1 MRMTSMNISLPEEL
15 KEYVEQQTKG
25 GYSTPSEFVRDL
37 IRQDQ
42 KRRARERLEQLLVE
56 GLESGQP
63 ILADEAFWTN
73 LKNDAVAQIA
83 TREASPGAR
92 KSRK

>member
-1 MRMTSMNISLPEEL
+1 MNISLPEEL
-15 KEYVEQQTKG
+15 KEYVEQQAKG

-42 KRRARERLEQLLVE
+42 KRRVGERLEQLLLE

-63 ILADEAFWTN
+63 IPADEAFWTN
-73 LKNDAVAQIA
+73 LKNDALTQLA
-83 TREASPGAR
+83 TREASRNAR